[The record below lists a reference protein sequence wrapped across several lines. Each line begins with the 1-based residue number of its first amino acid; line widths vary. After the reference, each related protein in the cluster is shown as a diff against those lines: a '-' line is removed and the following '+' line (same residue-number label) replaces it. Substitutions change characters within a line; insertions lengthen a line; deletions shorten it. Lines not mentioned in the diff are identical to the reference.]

1 MIDTESNILDLI
13 PQRPPFVFVDRLL
26 EVSGQKAVSQFTITD
41 NCPLLQEN
49 DLTSAGLLENM
60 AQTCAA
66 RTGYIQTRQ
75 QEPVRIGYIGAVRE
89 MTIEQHPHL
98 HDTITT
104 EVILLEHVF
113 DISLFQCKCYSNDI
127 LIAQALLKL
136 AIN

>member
-1 MIDTESNILDLI
+1 MIDTERNILDLI

-26 EVSGQKAVSQFTITD
+26 EVSEQKALSQYTITD

-66 RTGYIQTRQ
+66 RIGYLQTLHNA
-75 QEPVRIGYIGAVRE
+75 PVRIGYIGAVRE
-89 MTIEQHPHL
+89 MTIEQLPHV

-104 EVILLEHVF
+104 EAILLENVF

-127 LIAQALLKL
+127 LIAQAVLKL
-136 AIN
+136 ALD